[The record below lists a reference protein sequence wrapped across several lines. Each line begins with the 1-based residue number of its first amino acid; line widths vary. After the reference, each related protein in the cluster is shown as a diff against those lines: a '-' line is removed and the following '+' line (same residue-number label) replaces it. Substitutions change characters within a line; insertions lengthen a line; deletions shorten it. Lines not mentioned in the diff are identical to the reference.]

1 MLWEILRFAG
11 WLVAIVFIV
20 DFVYSAFNQGRHLNQ
35 ALRPRRRKRDR

>member
-1 MLWEILRFAG
+1 MLGEVLRFAV
-11 WLVAIVFIV
+11 WLVVIVFIL